1 MRGRGPIGVI
11 HPHPTAGVPAP
22 RGQASVE
29 LLAGVPA
36 LVLAGLVALQLLA
49 AGYALWTAGVAAR
62 AGARAA
68 YVGGDGKRAARAS
81 LPAVLRAAATVRDR
95 DGLAVRVR
103 APSLLPG
110 LPGIPVTARAGL
122 GAGDAG

>member
-1 MRGRGPIGVI
+1 M
-11 HPHPTAGVPAP
+11 
-22 RGQASVE
+22 E
-29 LLAGVPA
+29 LVAVLPA
-36 LVLAGLVALQLLA
+36 LVFVVLA
-49 AGYALWTAGVAAR
+49 AAQLAVTGYALWTAGVAAR